1 MKKRFKFVALIM
13 VACMAFLLAGCD
25 LFPQNTAYYLN
36 QTVITATYDDG
47 TEIKID
53 RREFLTAYNN
63 YGSGLIESNGYS
75 EKEAIDATVEA
86 LVNRKILLAEAKAD
100 LDIVANV
107 VKEQKELYYQTYS
120 ALISN
125 AQGYEA
131 EIRDDWDM
139 SQGDFGV
146 TETNNGTVYTPY
158 QKQAVVVYDS
168 ENSEYRIKKVE
179 DEKTPVREKTFNNL
193 YEVKDEFL
201 KATKN
206 NSTDTFAK
214 EEYRRYLAS
223 LKETQK
229 TMGTTYSDEELVFEE
244 IKRIYGNLEE
254 NEYIAQYQ
262 ESKQFNDGYST
273 ITVSQVLNKYASM
286 VSQSKFI
293 YSNDGEKYKE
303 DILGSFDKV
312 NYFVNDE
319 YFHVAHI
326 LVKFSDQ
333 QQARYD
339 ELKSLSNN
347 GAGGI
352 ISAEGY
358 ETAKKDLYASIKGS
372 VRDLET
378 GEILSE
384 DTVAVSD
391 ILKEIQVELAN
402 AKTKEQK
409 DKAFRNLMYKYN
421 EDDGIMNANYPY
433 VVGETESKMVESFTN
448 SSRELNNA
456 GEYGAVSGL
465 VESEYGVHIIY
476 YMGKCENLVEF
487 NSDGTLTLRANYTVN
502 DQPMSDVI
510 KLTTTYLNGLNNK
523 TIFDLVYESLV
534 KDNYSE
540 FENINLNT
548 IKVQKGIEVV
558 TRGDILR

>member
-1 MKKRFKFVALIM
+1 MKKRFKFVALLM

-63 YGSGLIESNGYS
+63 YGSGLIENNGYS

-100 LDIVANV
+100 INVVANV
-107 VKEQKELYYQTYS
+107 VKKQKELYYQTYS

-139 SQGDFGV
+139 PQGDFGV

-168 ENSEYRIKKVE
+168 ESAEYRIKKVE
-179 DEKTPVREKTFNNL
+179 DEKTPAREKTFNNL

-244 IKRIYGNLEE
+244 IKRIYDNLEE
-254 NEYIAQYQ
+254 NEYISQYQ
-262 ESKQFNDGYST
+262 ESKQSNNGYST

-339 ELKSLSNN
+339 ELKTLSNN

-409 DKAFRNLMYKYN
+409 DEAFRNLMYKYN

-523 TIFDLVYESLV
+523 TVFDLVYESLA

-558 TRGDILR
+558 TRDDIMG